1 MADIPSRQIAGR
13 WVRPEL
19 IVEPSAVRVRVG
31 IQVEE
36 PGELLGDAI
45 AVTLRAGAETLAAVS
60 APDPAVPLPCASTG
74 ATYAWAEFV
83 FANPRGLVPT
93 AIVIALGEP
102 TATFDLA
109 DVTPSAPPPPPPPPV
124 SLSFPVLR
132 PDDLVNLRVDTV
144 NLALDTRD
152 PQQPLLVHAD
162 AEREALLIVRF
173 APQTIVEE
181 AFFESGGTEQKIDP
195 GEARQNP
202 PTIATT
208 PSDPGKVA
216 ARIGE
221 ETRLV
226 FRVPGGASIRYSV
239 AGLLDWSALE
249 LVVTPAADVAPGATP
264 PAGALAIRAPGPTET
279 TLQLPYRLHLSPAGD
294 VVWDHAGAAVVHGG
308 RAELWH
314 TRLATPTPAG
324 GIPPIDEQ
332 HTVALRA
339 IWSPDYTTGPL
350 PSPADLQP
358 LGRLAA
364 MSGYDRHQ
372 IVVLTSAFRGFAADE
387 FRAYVPMPVT
397 ASLLMLSA
405 LGGWLRSFGKWEPPY
420 RIVEGPWRDVIA
432 SEDLIRV
439 ITEAVSHR
447 VQRRLAPAEQRP
459 EAAPRAEAIAPA
471 EQIAHASAR
480 VRDALTLA
488 RGRDSVDIG
497 MLRIPRYEL
506 GQQLD
511 LSQWA

>member
-1 MADIPSRQIAGR
+1 MAGIEPQLIAGR

-19 IVEPSAVRVRVG
+19 VVEPSSVRVRVG
-31 IQVEE
+31 IQVDE
-36 PGELLGDAI
+36 PGELLGNAI
-45 AVTLRAGAETLAAVS
+45 AVALRAGAESLAAVS
-60 APDPAVPLPCASTG
+60 APAPGAALPCASTG

-93 AIVIALGEP
+93 AIVLTLGEAAAM
-102 TATFDLA
+102 ATFDLA

-132 PDDLVNLRVDTV
+132 ADDLVNLHVDTV

-152 PQQPLLVHAD
+152 PQQPMLVHAD
-162 AEREALLIVRF
+162 PEQEALLIVRF

-181 AFFESGGTEQKIDP
+181 AFFEGGGTEQKIDP
-195 GEARQNP
+195 GEARQNA

-208 PSDPGKVA
+208 PSAPGTLA

-226 FRVPGGASIRYSV
+226 FRVPSGASIRYSV
-239 AGLLDWSALE
+239 AGILDWSRLE
-249 LVVTPAADVAPGATP
+249 LVVAPIADVAPGATP

-294 VVWDHAGAAVVHGG
+294 VVFDHAGAAVVHGG

-314 TRLATPTPAG
+314 TRLATPTRAG

-350 PSPADLQP
+350 PSPADLEP

-387 FRAYVPMPVT
+387 FRAYVPMPVS
-397 ASLLMLSA
+397 ASLVMLSA

-420 RIVEGPWRDVIA
+420 RIVEPPWRDAIA

-439 ITEAVSHR
+439 ITAAVSR
-447 VQRRLAPAEQRP
+447 REQRRLAPPEPRP
-459 EAAPRAEAIAPA
+459 EAAPRPELIAPA
-471 EQIAHASAR
+471 GADR
-480 VRDALTLA
+480 
-488 RGRDSVDIG
+488 
-497 MLRIPRYEL
+497 PRRADREREC
-506 GQQLD
+506 
-511 LSQWA
+511 SRA